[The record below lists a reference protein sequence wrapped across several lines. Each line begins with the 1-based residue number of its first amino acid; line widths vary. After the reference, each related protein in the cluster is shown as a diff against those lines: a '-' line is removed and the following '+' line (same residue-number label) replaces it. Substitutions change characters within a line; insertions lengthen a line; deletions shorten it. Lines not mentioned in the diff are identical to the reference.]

1 VLFRSTKKFEETR
14 RGTLSELVE
23 WSKDQ
28 KGEMVLVIAGAEA
41 RVWDMDEL
49 VSEVLSLKASG
60 TGLKQASGS
69 VAKQH
74 GVSSSELYALALKH
88 L

>member
-1 VLFRSTKKFEETR
+1 LTKKFEETK
-14 RGTLSELVE
+14 RGTLAELAE
-23 WSKDQ
+23 WAKDL

-41 RVWDMDEL
+41 RVWNMEEL
-49 VSEVLSLKASG
+49 VERVLTLKAQG
-60 TGLKQASGS
+60 EGLKQASGI
-69 VAKQH
+69 VAKEY